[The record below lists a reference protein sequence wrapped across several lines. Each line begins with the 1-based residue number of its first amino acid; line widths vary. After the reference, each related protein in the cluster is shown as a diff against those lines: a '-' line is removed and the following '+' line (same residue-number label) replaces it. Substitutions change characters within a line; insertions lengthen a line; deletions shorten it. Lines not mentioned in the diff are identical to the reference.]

1 MCTVYFPLVKVCIS
15 FFRHFMSGLTVQ
27 GIEAVMAVSGVSS
40 KAKERRKLGS
50 CLKDAALRLLGVSQA
65 NGVIR
70 SRDMWRDVLLE

>member
-1 MCTVYFPLVKVCIS
+1 MYSLLPTCESL
-15 FFRHFMSGLTVQ
+15 HFLLPPFYEWTVQ